1 MNLQLKPHAK
11 ETSHNYQTSSDHP
24 NKEEIVDFLRCGQRI
39 KVQSRAD
46 RVRDSSDDHLLQHP
60 AVTPRGDS
68 RRIAIS
74 CSPADITTSQDFAQ
88 SDEIVNDV
96 VAPSQKMCRRSAM
109 ALLEGADEVDGV
121 SRRKQISNSGK
132 SKSLKDLFEDLD
144 VETNICIRYRRRS
157 IERRSALSMLIHPPF
172 ETILENDDADQA
184 EDPDPDELL
193 AERRNNFL
201 TAEEKLSI
209 LRKVRSAGLL
219 DRQEKMSIGA
229 LQNSVFPEGTE
240 IATGAGLVGPTRSS
254 FIVSKGVSS
263 LSDLG
268 AKSSYD
274 HARDIMVQ
282 KRTSFVSLRM
292 LKRGKLINEGIG
304 SVLRNPESLHRV
316 SVVEDK
322 KKRTTGGVMQVEK
335 QLELLS
341 NTIRRTTTF
350 LGIFNAAGEEPEDT
364 NTLRRS
370 GDTQSNTIG
379 RTTSFLGLFKV
390 GKPEE
395 KQEEDHEKNVLL
407 ENMKEK
413 DSINLVNALQCNG
426 SWGG

>member
-1 MNLQLKPHAK
+1 
-11 ETSHNYQTSSDHP
+11 
-24 NKEEIVDFLRCGQRI
+24 
-39 KVQSRAD
+39 
-46 RVRDSSDDHLLQHP
+46 
-60 AVTPRGDS
+60 
-68 RRIAIS
+68 
-74 CSPADITTSQDFAQ
+74 
-88 SDEIVNDV
+88 
-96 VAPSQKMCRRSAM
+96 
-109 ALLEGADEVDGV
+109 
-121 SRRKQISNSGK
+121 
-132 SKSLKDLFEDLD
+132 
-144 VETNICIRYRRRS
+144 
-157 IERRSALSMLIHPPF
+157 
-172 ETILENDDADQA
+172 
-184 EDPDPDELL
+184 
-193 AERRNNFL
+193 
-201 TAEEKLSI
+201 
-209 LRKVRSAGLL
+209 
-219 DRQEKMSIGA
+219 
-229 LQNSVFPEGTE
+229 
-240 IATGAGLVGPTRSS
+240 
-254 FIVSKGVSS
+254 VSKGVSS

-426 SWGG
+426 SWGGVIDSQLFQIELAQ

>member
-1 MNLQLKPHAK
+1 M
-11 ETSHNYQTSSDHP
+11 
-24 NKEEIVDFLRCGQRI
+24 
-39 KVQSRAD
+39 
-46 RVRDSSDDHLLQHP
+46 
-60 AVTPRGDS
+60 
-68 RRIAIS
+68 
-74 CSPADITTSQDFAQ
+74 
-88 SDEIVNDV
+88 
-96 VAPSQKMCRRSAM
+96 
-109 ALLEGADEVDGV
+109 
-121 SRRKQISNSGK
+121 
-132 SKSLKDLFEDLD
+132 
-144 VETNICIRYRRRS
+144 
-157 IERRSALSMLIHPPF
+157 
-172 ETILENDDADQA
+172 
-184 EDPDPDELL
+184 
-193 AERRNNFL
+193 
-201 TAEEKLSI
+201 
-209 LRKVRSAGLL
+209 
-219 DRQEKMSIGA
+219 
-229 LQNSVFPEGTE
+229 
-240 IATGAGLVGPTRSS
+240 
-254 FIVSKGVSS
+254 SKGVSS